1 MFRFGPMFREM
12 RHLIREHR
20 FYFLAPIL
28 ISLVV
33 FAILIFKIGPGIIM
47 TFIYAGI

>member
-1 MFRFGPMFREM
+1 MFKIGGMFREM

-28 ISLVV
+28 ISLIL
-33 FAILIFKIGPGIIM
+33 FAILIFKVGPGIIM